1 MQYYDDSMK
10 PYARWEY
17 PLHLNLLETFRA
29 VIEQKSTQAAAKT
42 LGITQS
48 AVSRRIAQLEDE
60 LKLELFRRDKGRLIP
75 TRDCQALQGN
85 IFGMVDRGQHLQQ
98 LAQDLQHGN
107 SPAIR
112 LRIAVP
118 ASLTLSIM
126 PRIIRQFLEQNDR
139 VQIELHSGPYDTI
152 ERMLLDDRAELGF
165 LRIPAQR
172 EGLHVMPAI
181 ETHTVCVMPDAHPLT
196 QKKVITMADLR
207 GQPLILLG
215 RMRAPRRELD
225 EAFWTAGL
233 TPNARVEAHSVLS
246 ACSMVAEGLGLTLV
260 NALMA
265 RDFAHLGLT
274 TRPLYPLLSHR
285 FAFAASA
292 ELPMSQAAENFVRLG
307 SAVLDSLR

>member
-1 MQYYDDSMK
+1 MQM
-10 PYARWEY
+10 
-17 PLHLNLLETFRA
+17 NLLETFRA
-29 VIEQKSTQAAAKT
+29 VIEQKSTQAAAKA

-48 AVSRRIAQLEDE
+48 AVSRRIAQLESE

-75 TRDCQALQGN
+75 TRDCQALQGK
-85 IFGMVDRGQHLQQ
+85 IFGMVDRGQQLQHL
-98 LAQDLQHGN
+98 AGDLRHGN

-118 ASLTLSIM
+118 ASLTLSIL
-126 PRIIRQFLEQNDR
+126 PRIIRQYLEQNDR

-181 ETHTVCVMPDAHPLT
+181 EAPTVCVMQEGHPLA
-196 QKKVITMADLR
+196 QKKVITMEDLR
-207 GQPLILLG
+207 GQQMILLG

-233 TPNARVEAHSVLS
+233 SPNARVEAHSVLS

-265 RDFAHLGLT
+265 RDFGHLGLT
-274 TRPLYPLLSHR
+274 SRPLLPLLTHR
-285 FAFAASA
+285 FAFACSA
-292 ELPMSQAAENFVRLG
+292 EVPLSQAAENFVSLG
-307 SAVLDSLR
+307 STVLQSLLGRAA